1 MFPTNSHT
9 VPTPKPLVEDG
20 PLAASSSTVV
30 IPIIE
35 EQLQVRTEWVET
47 GRVRVS
53 KEVREEV
60 QTVDVPVTH
69 EVVDVQRVP
78 INRVVDAVPLSRQ
91 EGDTLVLPVVR
102 EEVVT
107 SIRLVLI
114 EEVRITRKQ
123 EQTTDRQTVTTRH
136 ETVSVNRIE
145 GETPTDSARTNEI
158 I

>member
-1 MFPTNSHT
+1 MFPTNSYT
-9 VPTPKPLVEDG
+9 TPTTKPLADDE

-53 KEVREEV
+53 KEVHEEV

-107 SIRLVLI
+107 SIRLVLV

-123 EQTTDRQTVTTRH
+123 EQTTDRQTVTTRQ
-136 ETVSVNRIE
+136 ETVSVHRIG
-145 GETPTDSARTNEI
+145 GETPTDPAQTKEI
-158 I
+158 T